1 MPRSA
6 DKSIEHITPQS
17 SEEKYIHNLGNLTM
31 LPPGVNSSLKDKPPK
46 EKAAIYKQCGLRG
59 TMAVANSIEVSPWDE
74 KAVLRRTTAYPGTAP
89 RMSRQG
95 RQPRPLRH
103 LPIGRGLG
111 VAADVRRHPVTDRPA
126 AGTARPGMRGSGVM
140 CGKRQRGEA
149 CLGAGERACVSVLL
163 PSSGG
168 FNHFWLVAKAICRC
182 PSRARARSYP
192 ANVG

>member
-1 MPRSA
+1 MLSPDGLAMPRSA

-103 LPIGRGLG
+103 LPM
-111 VAADVRRHPVTDRPA
+111 A
-126 AGTARPGMRGSGVM
+126 
-140 CGKRQRGEA
+140 E
-149 CLGAGERACVSVLL
+149 VSV
-163 PSSGG
+163 
-168 FNHFWLVAKAICRC
+168 
-182 PSRARARSYP
+182 SRQMFGDILSLIAQLRAPP
-192 ANVG
+192 APA